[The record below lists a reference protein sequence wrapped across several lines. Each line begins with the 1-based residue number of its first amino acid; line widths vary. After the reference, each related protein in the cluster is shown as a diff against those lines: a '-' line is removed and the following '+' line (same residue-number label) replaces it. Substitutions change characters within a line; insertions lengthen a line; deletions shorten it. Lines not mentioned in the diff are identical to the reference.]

1 MDPTTWQKEN
11 GQELPKRKPD
21 PKNNDE
27 IDFSLPYISPTM
39 SYQRSSVLGF
49 LKKKTNEKKFF

>member
-39 SYQRSSVLGF
+39 SYQRSSV
-49 LKKKTNEKKFF
+49 